1 MPPNSDSD
9 DDSDDDDDLKAMM
22 APREKKPVEPT
33 AEEILATKTKK
44 QLAAEM
50 EKLRLVRER
59 REAQAKA
66 RIEADGGIDRYKV
79 KKETS
84 GDDSDS
90 DDDSGSDDD
99 SESD

>member
-1 MPPNSDSD
+1 
-9 DDSDDDDDLKAMM
+9 MM

-59 REAQAKA
+59 REAQARA

-79 KKETS
+79 KKET
-84 GDDSDS
+84 GNDSDS
-90 DDDSGSDDD
+90 SDDSGSDDD

>member
-59 REAQAKA
+59 REAQARA

-79 KKETS
+79 KKET
-84 GDDSDS
+84 GNDSDS
-90 DDDSGSDDD
+90 SDDSGSDDD